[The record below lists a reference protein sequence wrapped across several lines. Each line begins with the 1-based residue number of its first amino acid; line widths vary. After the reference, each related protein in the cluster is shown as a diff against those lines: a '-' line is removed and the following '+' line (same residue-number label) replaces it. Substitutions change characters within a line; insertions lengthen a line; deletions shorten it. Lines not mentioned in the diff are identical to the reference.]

1 MKRISLVLLIIL
13 SASAGIFAQNVDD
26 ALRYSQIFYGGT
38 ARFNSMGGA
47 FTAIGGDISTLS
59 QNPAGLGVFRSSE
72 ITLSP
77 QLFNIKT
84 KASFFGLNSD
94 VLSKFNLSQ
103 AGIVSN
109 LVSNESGLVSLNV
122 AYSFNKTNN
131 LNQNVRIEGIN
142 TGSSMA
148 DYWAASADNIPTSQ
162 LLGNN
167 GAYETFIID
176 TLPGTN
182 RHYGTVFSHYG
193 ENPGSVYGQT
203 VRRLIT
209 NEGYTGEH
217 ALSVGGNYANKIF
230 FGVTVGINK
239 INYTGHYEH
248 LETANSTYPSG
259 FRDFTYVDHYEN
271 TGTGYSIK
279 AGVILKPVEAVRI
292 GLAFHSPTWYKI
304 NEYFFNNYS
313 SNFTGFN
320 QATFSSDPQRYEY
333 ALATPFRALAG
344 VAVQIKKLAL
354 LSADYEYVN
363 YSTARFS
370 ETGDGY
376 DYSEKNLELRNTLKP
391 ASNIRVGGELRLDKL
406 YLRAGYGLYGKA
418 FQKGEDNANL
428 SYNALSAGIGFREQR
443 VSVDLGFTNYSYDQN
458 YYLYPLGPGF
468 NPALAA
474 LNTNKNMFTLTLGY
488 KFGY

>member
-13 SASAGIFAQNVDD
+13 SASAGILAQNVDD

-47 FTAIGGDISTLS
+47 FTAVGGDISTLS

-84 KASFFGLNSD
+84 KSNFFGSTSD
-94 VLSKFNLSQ
+94 VLSKFNLGQ

-131 LNQNVRIEGIN
+131 LNQNVRIEGKN

-148 DYWAASADNIPTSQ
+148 DYWAAAADNIPTSQ

-217 ALSVGGNYANKIF
+217 ALSIGGNYENKIF
-230 FGVTVGINK
+230 FGLTFGINK

-248 LETANSTYPSG
+248 LEAANSTYPSG

-279 AGVILKPVEAVRI
+279 AGVIIKPIEAVRI

-304 NEYFFNNYS
+304 NEYFYNNYS
-313 SNFTGFN
+313 SNFTGFD

-363 YSTARFS
+363 YSSARFS
-370 ETGDGY
+370 ETGDKF
-376 DYSEKNLELRNTLKP
+376 DYSDKNLELRNSLRP
-391 ASNIRVGGELRLDKL
+391 ASNIRAGGELRLDKL

-428 SYNALSAGIGFREQR
+428 SYTALSAGIGFREQR
-443 VSVDLGFTNYSYDQN
+443 VSVDLGFTNYNYDQK
-458 YYLYPLGPGF
+458 YFLYPLGTGF
-468 NPALAA
+468 NPALAE